1 VTTERREIMEL
12 VNIERAT
19 ITLALDPQDCVAL
32 GLACQAAAHVCGGDA
47 LAPRTFEAFGIV
59 DYDPPRI
66 ALYEALAMAF
76 QAAAMAGAADASLA
90 SGEAERFT
98 LAAVRRDWG
107 VIVRGE
113 QAPPAA

>member
-1 VTTERREIMEL
+1 MEL
-12 VNIERAT
+12 VNIARAT
-19 ITLALDPQDCVAL
+19 ITLVLDPQDCIAL
-32 GLACQAAAHVCGGDA
+32 GLACAAAAHICGGDA
-47 LAPRTFEAFGIV
+47 LAPRTFEDFGIT

-98 LAAVRRDWG
+98 LAGVRRDWG
-107 VIVRGE
+107 VILRG
-113 QAPPAA
+113 AAASAAAGGEAA